1 VKRHGVPFQMNVK
14 TFIKLIR
21 SDNLLVIALT
31 MFAVRYGMV
40 ESILFAHTP
49 SVQLQL
55 SSIDFCLLVISTV
68 LIGAAGYIINDYFDV
83 KTDKINKPEK
93 LYIDHGVKRR
103 VAMLAHMQFNLIGF
117 MLGAYVSYRAGNIFL
132 SFIPFASITLLWFYS
147 THFKRQLLIGNLVV
161 SVLSAMIP
169 LQVLLFEKPLI
180 ENIGNLTFL
189 YATIIC
195 FASFG
200 FLLSMAR
207 EIIKDMEDFKGDFE
221 TGCKTMPV
229 VWGIK
234 AAKAVATIF
243 ISNTMLLL
251 LFIFYKLYQKD
262 FLLLIIY
269 LFLSVFVPCAFLVWR
284 LYRSH
289 SKTEYNTL
297 SKWVKFIMVTGVLST
312 VVIYLYC
319 HGYNVSI

>member
-1 VKRHGVPFQMNVK
+1 MY
-14 TFIKLIR
+14 
-21 SDNLLVIALT
+21 
-31 MFAVRYGMV
+31 AVRHGMV
-40 ESILFAHTP
+40 EAILFSHTP

-55 SSIDFCLLVISTV
+55 SGLDFALLVLSTM
-68 LIGAAGYIINDYFDV
+68 LIAAAGYIINDYFDV

-117 MLGAYVSYRAGNIFL
+117 MLGAYVAYKAGNIFL
-132 SFIPFASITLLWFYS
+132 SFIPFFSITLLWFYS
-147 THFKRQLLIGNLVV
+147 THFKRQLLIGNIVV
-161 SVLSAMIP
+161 SALSAMIP

-180 ENIGNLTFL
+180 QNIENLTFL
-189 YATIIC
+189 YATVIC
-195 FASFG
+195 FSVFA
-200 FLLSMAR
+200 FLLSMTR
-207 EIIKDMEDFKGDFE
+207 EIIKDMEDFRGDFE

-234 AAKAVATIF
+234 ASKAVTTVF
-243 ISNTMLLL
+243 ISNSMLLL
-251 LFIFYKLYQKD
+251 LFIFFKLYQKD
-262 FLLLIIY
+262 FLLLAIY
-269 LFLSVFVPCAFLVWR
+269 LGVSVFLPCIWLLLR

-289 SKTEYNTL
+289 SKAEYHSL
-297 SKWVKFIMVTGVLST
+297 SIFVKFIMVTGVLST

>member
-1 VKRHGVPFQMNVK
+1 MQLKP
-14 TFIKLIR
+14 FIKLIR
-21 SDNLLVIALT
+21 LDNLLVIALT

-40 ESILFAHTP
+40 EAILFSHTP

-55 SSIDFCLLVISTV
+55 SAFNFSLLVTSTV
-68 LIGAAGYIINDYFDV
+68 LIAAAGYIINDYFDV
-83 KTDKINKPEK
+83 KTDRINKPDK

-117 MLGAYVSYRAGNIFL
+117 MLGAYVAYKAGNIFL
-132 SFIPFASITLLWFYS
+132 SFIPFISITLLWFYS
-147 THFKRQLLIGNLVV
+147 THFKRQLLIGNVVV
-161 SVLSAMIP
+161 SALSAMIP
-169 LQVLLFEKPLI
+169 LQVLLFERPLI
-180 ENIGNLTFL
+180 ENIENLTFL
-189 YATIIC
+189 YATVIC
-195 FASFG
+195 FAAFA
-200 FLLSMAR
+200 FLLSMTR
-207 EIIKDMEDFKGDFE
+207 EIIKDLEDFRGDYE

-234 AAKAVATIF
+234 AAKAMTAVF

-262 FLLLIIY
+262 FLLLAIY
-269 LFLSVFVPCAFLVWR
+269 LCVSVFLPCTWLLLR

-289 SKTEYNTL
+289 TKAEYHSL
-297 SKWVKFIMVTGVLST
+297 SIFVKFIMVTGVLST

>member
-1 VKRHGVPFQMNVK
+1 MQIR

-21 SDNLLVIALT
+21 FDNLLVIALT

-40 ESILFAHTP
+40 ESVLFANTP

-55 SSIDFCLLVISTV
+55 SLLSFSLLVASTM
-68 LIGAAGYIINDYFDV
+68 LIAAAGYIINDYFDV

-117 MLGAYVSYRAGNIFL
+117 MLGAYVAYKAGNIFL

-147 THFKRQLLIGNLVV
+147 THFKKQLLVGNLVV
-161 SVLSAMIP
+161 SILSAMIP

-180 ENIGNLTFL
+180 DNAGNLTFL
-189 YATIIC
+189 YATVIC

-200 FLLSMAR
+200 FLLSMSR
-207 EIIKDMEDFKGDFE
+207 EIIKDMEDFKGDYE

-229 VWGIK
+229 VWGIR
-234 AAKAVATIF
+234 ASKAVTTVF
-243 ISNTMLLL
+243 ISNTLLLL
-251 LFIFYKLYQKD
+251 LFIFCKLYQKD
-262 FLLLIIY
+262 FLMLAIY
-269 LFLSVFVPCAFLVWR
+269 LFVFVFIPAALLVWK

-289 SKTEYNTL
+289 AKEEYHKL
-297 SKWVKFIMVTGVLST
+297 SLWVKFIMVTGVLST
-312 VVIYLYC
+312 VVIYLYFHC
-319 HGYNVSI
+319 YNISL